1 MLALIL
7 PFVLTRRQS
16 YIFHYLG
23 AYGLGLGLL
32 ASWLV
37 ELEDRFSG
45 AVLAFMGLAAAV
57 SIFYAPIWTNALV
70 TRSGFLLRLPFAG
83 WR

>member
-7 PFVLTRRQS
+7 PFVATHRQS

-23 AYGLGLGLL
+23 AYGVGLGLL
-32 ASWLV
+32 AAHLAR
-37 ELEDRFSG
+37 LEKRAPKG
-45 AVLAFMGLAAAV
+45 ALAFLLVAACVSMLYLPLWLASPQTMHA
-57 SIFYAPIWTNALV
+57 
-70 TRSGFLLRLPFAG
+70 FLLRLPFPG